1 LKNLLRMVLIDLH
14 SNDLVTT
21 NVYYTKQEILIR
33 VSHSHH
39 TELNIKYSLGSAKD
53 Y

>member
-1 LKNLLRMVLIDLH
+1 MVLINLH

-33 VSHSHH
+33 VSNNNNAEH
-39 TELNIKYSLGSAKD
+39 NIKYSLGSAKK